1 MLLEIKH
8 TMYLFKKDLNGLKI
22 KKAKPESLSVVKEDR
37 EAFRVILGT
46 NTDFSE
52 ALNYHIANV
61 SLTLQCLMFT
71 KKSYILKQTCSF

>member
-1 MLLEIKH
+1 
-8 TMYLFKKDLNGLKI
+8 MYLFRKDLNGLKT
-22 KKAKPESLSVVKEDR
+22 KKAKPKSLSVVKEDR

-61 SLTLQCLMFT
+61 SLTL
-71 KKSYILKQTCSF
+71 